1 MQHPDTGAKTPEEEA
16 RALVLAGRKG
26 PMPEV
31 EGRVLEG
38 HDVLCA
44 INEVLIPALDEVGA
58 YEPDG
63 TPV

>member
-1 MQHPDTGAKTPEEEA
+1 
-16 RALVLAGRKG
+16 
-26 PMPEV
+26 MPEV

-63 TPV
+63 APV